1 MNDSTKWM
9 TIGKIVGAQGLKGE
23 LRVNPRSDFPERF
36 TKPGQRWLQRKNEPP
51 VAIEILGGRQ
61 LPGKSLYI
69 IRISKVND
77 RNAAEALLG
86 TDLVVPSNSRPNLAK
101 NEFHLMDLVG
111 LKVKLNENTIPIGV
125 VKDLLTAGND
135 LLEIELNEGK
145 QVLVPFVQAIV
156 PIVNLQEGWILI
168 TPPPGLLEL

>member
-1 MNDSTKWM
+1 M

-36 TKPGQRWLQRKNEPP
+36 TKPGKRWLQRNNESPE
-51 VAIEILGGRQ
+51 AIEILGGRQ
-61 LPGKSLYI
+61 LPGKSVYI

-86 TDLVVPSNSRPNLAK
+86 TNLVVPADSRPILGK

-111 LKVKLNENTIPIGV
+111 LKVKLNENSIPIGE

-135 LLEIELNEGK
+135 LLEIQLTEGK
-145 QVLVPFVQAIV
+145 RVLVPFVQTIV
-156 PIVNLQEGWILI
+156 PIVNLKEGWILV